1 MSYTVIYKD
10 KKEERE
16 LNGKYTIQNLLD
28 DLDISS
34 ETIVPKQ
41 NGDIVVEESEIHD
54 GDEIKIIQIKIGR
67 AHV

>member
-41 NGDIVVEESEIHD
+41 NGDISLSF
-54 GDEIKIIQIKIGR
+54 R
-67 AHV
+67 SS

>member
-54 GDEIKIIQIKIGR
+54 GDEIKIIQIIYGG
-67 AHV
+67 

>member
-54 GDEIKIIQIKIGR
+54 GDEIKTIQIIYGG
-67 AHV
+67 

>member
-28 DLDISS
+28 DLNISS

-54 GDEIKIIQIKIGR
+54 GDEIKIIQIIYGG
-67 AHV
+67 